1 MSLLLILT
9 YLTIIDNIINDKKT
23 VNVLQ
28 NFMKNQTFMCN
39 TSKLVL
45 LFFHINKMM
54 LLIYCIR

>member
-9 YLTIIDNIINDKKT
+9 YLTIIDNIIYEKKT

-28 NFMKNQTFMCN
+28 NFMKNQTNMCN

-45 LFFHINKMM
+45 LIFT
-54 LLIYCIR
+54 